1 MAKEASGVHDQGKPA
16 VLQGP
21 TVVLVG
27 QPNVGKSVI
36 FGRLTG
42 KYAVVSNYPGTT
54 VEVTTGHV
62 TVGDRRFTVIDTPGV
77 NSIHPHS
84 EDERVTRDILLE
96 REPDVIVQVAD
107 AKNLTR
113 ALSLTSQ
120 LIELG
125 RPLVLCLNMS
135 DEAEQAGVHID
146 ARALSELLGVE
157 VVRTIAP
164 EGEGLAALRGALV
177 TARAGRPLVTY
188 GRVIE
193 ERLARIAALLPRHRG
208 AARGLGLMFL
218 AGEPGLEAWAERT
231 YGPETLSSVRAVAAE
246 AAARLVQPPEMV
258 ILKTRRA
265 RVQIVVARHLRQ
277 AARGRSRVAE
287 TLGRWTRE
295 PASGIPIFLG
305 VMFGLYYLVGTVGAG
320 IFVDFLENA
329 VFGAWVNPAA
339 VRLFAHLPWAFV
351 QRLFAGDYGLI
362 TMGLTYGIAI
372 VLPIVGTFFFAFGL
386 LEDSGYLPRLAIM
399 SNRLFRVIG
408 LNGKAIL
415 PMVLGLGCDTM
426 ATMTARILESRKERF
441 IVTLLLALGVP
452 CSAQL
457 GVILGLASYVSPAG
471 FAVVIGA
478 VAGSMLLVGYFASRL
493 VPGAPSDFIFEIPPL
508 RLPRVGNILLKTW
521 MRVVWF
527 LREAIPLFLLGTLAL
542 FLAAESGLLALAE
555 RGLAPLIQGW
565 LSLPAETTRVFILG
579 FLRRDYGA
587 AGLFAL
593 ATATPPALSVNQT
606 VVALSV
612 ITLFVPCVA
621 NFLVII
627 KEQGLKRALAILGFI
642 TPFSFFV
649 GGLINWTL
657 RLLHISL

>member
-1 MAKEASGVHDQGKPA
+1 MHEHTNGRAATG
-16 VLQGP
+16 GP

-54 VEVTTGHV
+54 VEVTTGHL
-62 TVGDRRFTVIDTPGV
+62 TVGGRRFTVIDTPGV

-96 REPDVIVQVAD
+96 RSPDVIVQVAD

-113 ALSLTSQ
+113 ALILTSQ
-120 LIELG
+120 LLEFGL
-125 RPLVLCLNMS
+125 PLVLCLNMR
-135 DEAEQAGVHID
+135 DEAEQAGVHND
-146 ARALSELLGVE
+146 TRELSRLLGIE
-157 VVRTIAP
+157 VIPTIAP
-164 EGEGLAALRGALV
+164 EGEGLAALKGALT
-177 TARAGRPLVTY
+177 TARAGRPLVAY

-193 ERLARIAALLPRHRG
+193 ERLARIAELLPSHRAG
-208 AARGLGLMFL
+208 ARALGLMFL
-218 AGEPGLEAWAERT
+218 AGEPGLEAWARRVYGEGTLAANRT
-231 YGPETLSSVRAVAAE
+231 IAAE
-246 AAARLVQPPEMV
+246 AGTRLVQPPEMV

-295 PASGIPIFLG
+295 PATGIPIFLA
-305 VMFGLYYLVGTVGAG
+305 VMLSLYYLVGTFGAG
-320 IFVDFLENA
+320 VLVDLLEET
-329 VFGAWVNPAA
+329 VFGGWVNPAA
-339 VRLFAHLPWAFV
+339 VRLFSHVPWPFF
-351 QRLFAGDYGLI
+351 QRMFAGDYGLI

-372 VLPIVGTFFFAFGL
+372 VLPIVGTFFLAFGL

-399 SNRLFRVIG
+399 SNRIFRAIG

-457 GVILGLASYVSPAG
+457 GVILGLAGYVSPAG
-471 FAVVIGA
+471 FAVVIA
-478 VAGSMLLVGYFASRL
+478 TVLGSMLLVGYLSARL

-508 RLPRVGNILLKTW
+508 RLPRVGNILMKTW

-527 LREAIPLFLLGTLAL
+527 LREAIPLFLLGTLVL
-542 FLAAESGLLALAE
+542 FLSAESGLLALAE

-587 AGLFAL
+587 AGLYAL
-593 ATATPPALSVNQT
+593 ATADPPALSVNQT
-606 VVALSV
+606 VVALVV

-621 NFLVII
+621 NFLVIV
-627 KEQGLKRALAILGFI
+627 KEQGLRRALAILGFI
-642 TPFSFFV
+642 TPFSFLV
-649 GGLINWTL
+649 GGLVNVTL
-657 RLLHISL
+657 RLFQIAL

>member
-1 MAKEASGVHDQGKPA
+1 MHQHGEAKAAGG
-16 VLQGP
+16 GP
-21 TVVLVG
+21 VVVLVG

-54 VEVTTGHV
+54 VEVTTGHL
-62 TVGDRRFTVIDTPGV
+62 TVGDRRYTVIDTPGV

-84 EDERVTRDILLE
+84 EDERVTRDILLD

-113 ALSLTSQ
+113 ALTLTSQ
-120 LIELG
+120 LLELG
-125 RPLVLCLNMS
+125 RPLVLCLNMM

-146 ARALSELLGVE
+146 VRELSQVLGVD
-157 VVRTIAP
+157 VIRTIAP
-164 EGEGLAALRGALV
+164 EGEGLAALKAALA
-177 TARAGRPLVTY
+177 TARAGRPLVEY
-188 GRVIE
+188 GKTIE
-193 ERLARIAALLPRHRG
+193 EKLTRIAALLPRHRG

-218 AGEPGLEAWAERT
+218 AGEPGLEAWAERE
-231 YGPETLSSVRAVAAE
+231 YGGETVAAIRAI
-246 AAARLVQPPEMV
+246 AAETGARLVQPAEMV

-277 AARGRSRVAE
+277 AARGRSRLAE
-287 TLGRWTRE
+287 TLGRWSRE
-295 PASGIPIFLG
+295 PVTGIPIFLA
-305 VMFGLYYLVGTVGAG
+305 VMFVLYWLVGAVGAG
-320 IFVDFLENA
+320 IFVDFLEDR
-329 VFGAWVNPAA
+329 VFGALVNPAA
-339 VRLFAHLPWAFV
+339 RAAFAHVPWPFV
-351 QRLFAGDYGLI
+351 QRMFAGDYGLI

-399 SNRLFRVIG
+399 SNRAFRVIG

-457 GVILGLASYVSPAG
+457 GVILGLTSYVSPAG
-471 FAVVIGA
+471 FAVV
-478 VAGSMLLVGYFASRL
+478 VLTVFTSMVLVGWGCSRL

-508 RLPRVGNILLKTW
+508 RLPRPGNILMKTW

-527 LREAIPLFLLGTLAL
+527 LREAIPLFLIGTFIL
-542 FLAAESGLLALAE
+542 FLSAESGLLALAE
-555 RGLAPLIQGW
+555 RGLAPVIQGF
-565 LSLPAETTRVFILG
+565 LSLPTETTRVFILG

-593 ATATPPALSVNQT
+593 ATAQPPALTVNQT
-606 VVALSV
+606 VVALTV

-621 NFLVII
+621 NFLVIV
-627 KEQGLKRALAILGFI
+627 KEQGLKRALAILAFI
-642 TPFSFFV
+642 TPFAV
-649 GGLINWTL
+649 LAGGLVNWTL
-657 RLLHISL
+657 RLLNITL